1 MVALGV
7 ARWDSGRIT
16 EALELAAQAV
26 RQTSERPYETTYF
39 SPHVLLASAL
49 IYVRR
54 LDEATAITNS
64 VESAE
69 GDVTSPW
76 RKEPPRSCAPGSP
89 WRRAGSTTRTRWP
102 SQP

>member
-16 EALELAAQAV
+16 EALDLAATAV
-26 RQTSERPYETTYF
+26 RQATERPYETTYF
-39 SPHVLLASAL
+39 SPHLLLASAL
-49 IYVRR
+49 VYVRR

-64 VESAE
+64 VESLETA
-69 GDVTSPW
+69 VTSLG
-76 RKEPPRSCAPGSP
+76 RKGPPRSCAPGSP